1 MSCEHDRVCITCSDQ
16 AVAMVVEALDAESGL
31 ATCVDAEG
39 ARSEVDVTLVDAAV
53 GETVLVHAG
62 AAIA

>member
-1 MSCEHDRVCITCSDQ
+1 VSCDPHDVCITCSDQ
-16 AVAMVVEALDAESGL
+16 AVPMVVERVDASGL
-31 ATCVDAEG
+31 ATCVDADG

-53 GETVLVHAG
+53 GATVLVHAG

>member
-16 AVAMVVEALDAESGL
+16 AVPMVVEAIDASGL
-31 ATCVDAEG
+31 ATCVDTGG

>member
-1 MSCEHDRVCITCSDQ
+1 MSCHDEVCITCSDQ
-16 AVAMVVEALDAESGL
+16 ALPMVVEALDAATGL

-53 GETVLVHAG
+53 GATVLVHAG

>member
-1 MSCEHDRVCITCSDQ
+1 VSCGPDDVCITCSDQ
-16 AVAMVVEALDAESGL
+16 AIPMLVQALDAASGL
-31 ATCVDAEG
+31 ATCVDADG
-39 ARSEVDVTLVDAAV
+39 RSSEVDVTLVDAAV

>member
-1 MSCEHDRVCITCSDQ
+1 MSCDHDVCITCADL
-16 AVAMVVEALDAESGL
+16 AVPMVVERLDGAAGL
-31 ATCVDAEG
+31 ATCVDADG
-39 ARSEVDVTLVDAAV
+39 ARCEVDVTLVDAAV

>member
-1 MSCEHDRVCITCSDQ
+1 VSCDPHDVCITCSDQ
-16 AVAMVVEALDAESGL
+16 AVQMVVERVDASGL

-39 ARSEVDVTLVDAAV
+39 VRSEVDVTLVDAAV
-53 GETVLVHAG
+53 GGTVLVHAG